1 MRISST
7 GRFLL
12 DDPSQAW
19 TIVQGSIDLFLID
32 KAGSQLDSS
41 LDYIGTLEAGT
52 PLLGVGSL
60 RHNGR
65 ETTVLAQSGPS
76 TILKTATLHGIPDR
90 DNWVNFIGPVELDRW
105 IEAFAKFCAPR
116 LAPSLSLQV
125 EPGEIVETAGDMPVE
140 LIGNRSVIWI
150 EGAQNPLDVYDST
163 LPLQSKWNAAV
174 PVCRHLWLIAQPG
187 ETLRCSASS
196 DWLGRARTAGS
207 VGPAMAHLHQAL
219 LTRRAERRRQL
230 TEQESGRFQ
239 EKIQRDGAA
248 FGQALR
254 ELISPLSPA
263 NASEWPA
270 ALEGPTAMRAALKA
284 CRAVGQSLGIEVLAP
299 EAEVADETAARSV
312 IRIAS
317 ASGVR
322 HRQVLL
328 RDRWWKRDQG
338 PMVGFT
344 QNGAIAVAL
353 LPAGGTSYTMLEPGS
368 NKRVLVT
375 EQISATLDPHAFT
388 LYRQFPNKVLSVAD
402 LLRFG
407 LRNRAK
413 DVATILG
420 VSLAAGLLGLAMPIA
435 TGVLFDRIIPAGQRD
450 GLVQLS
456 VMLISASVAT
466 FLMRLGQSFAMQRL
480 EGRMEADTQ
489 AAVWDRLL
497 NLRAGFFR
505 EYTTGDLASRALAI
519 NQIRQA
525 LTGNAM
531 TTLLTGVF
539 SIFSF
544 ALLFSYSVKLALLA
558 TELAAVAI
566 ALSVIS
572 TVLSV
577 RIQRR
582 TMALGGKIAGRV
594 AELLQGIAK
603 FRVAG
608 AEPRAF
614 ARWAEDY
621 AWQKREAL
629 KNSKITVAMGIFN
642 TVFPAATSILIY
654 IAAVSMIRN
663 GPKFTTGSFLAFNA
677 AFGQFLGSTLGFA
690 SAVLSLV
697 VVVPTYERARPI
709 LQELPEQKTDLRSPG
724 VLGGAIEVSHVSF
737 RYKPDGPLILNDLS
751 FSIKAGQYVAMV
763 GESGCGKSTIMR
775 LLLGFESPE
784 SGSVAYDGGDLAEL
798 NKQAVRRQIGV
809 VLQSGKLMAADLYTN
824 IVGGSL
830 LSIDDAW
837 EAAKRVGLDEDI
849 RAMPMG
855 MHTLVSESGSG
866 LSGGQRQRIM
876 IARAIVHRPRIL
888 FFDEATSALDNQ
900 TQAIVSNSL
909 EAMQAT
915 RIVIAH
921 RLSTIIHADLILVFK
936 AGHLHDSGSYSELMA
951 KEGYFAELAKRQLT

>member
-1 MRISST
+1 MKMSSI

-19 TIVQGSIDLFLID
+19 IIRQGSVDLFLID
-32 KAGSQLDSS
+32 KVGTQLDSS
-41 LDYIGTLEAGT
+41 LDYIGTLEAGS
-52 PLLGVGSL
+52 PLLGVGAL
-60 RHNGR
+60 RNDGR
-65 ETTVLAQSGPS
+65 ETTVIAQSAPS
-76 TILKTATLHGIPDR
+76 TVLEWCTLDSKRGGTVDLRAIDA
-90 DNWVNFIGPVELDRW
+90 IELDQW
-105 IEAFAKFCAPR
+105 IEVFSQFCAPG
-116 LAPSLSLQV
+116 LAPPASKQV
-125 EPGEIVETAGDMPVE
+125 EAGESGETGDIPVT
-140 LIGNRSVIWI
+140 LIGNRSVTWI
-150 EGAQNPLDVYDST
+150 EGAQTPLDIYDSN
-163 LPLQSKWNAAV
+163 LPVQTKWIGAV
-174 PVCRHLWLIAQPG
+174 PVCRYLWAIVQPR
-187 ETLRCSASS
+187 EALYCSTTS
-196 DWLGRARTAGS
+196 DWFARAQVTGDAA
-207 VGPAMAHLHQAL
+207 PAMEYFHEAL
-219 LTRRAERRRQL
+219 LTQRAERRRQL
-230 TEQESGRFQ
+230 TEQESGRFH

-254 ELISPLSPA
+254 DLISPLSPVD
-263 NASEWPA
+263 ASEFGSLEDCGSVTA
-270 ALEGPTAMRAALKA
+270 DALEA
-284 CRAVGQSLGIEVLAP
+284 CRAVGQVLGIEVMAP
-299 EAEVADETAARSV
+299 ETEVAGETAARSV

-328 RDRWWKRDQG
+328 RDWWWKRDQG

-344 QNGAIAVAL
+344 QNGASAVAL
-353 LPAGGTSYTMLEPGS
+353 LPVGGSNYVMLEAGS
-368 NKRVLVT
+368 KKRVAVT

-388 LYRQFPNKVLSVAD
+388 LYRPFPNQALSILD
-402 LLRFG
+402 ILRFG
-407 LRNRAK
+407 LRNRTK

-420 VSLAAGLLGLAMPIA
+420 VSVAAGLLGLAMPIA
-435 TGVLFDRIIPAGQRD
+435 TGILFDEIIPAGQRD

-456 VMLISASVAT
+456 IMLISASFAT

-497 NLRAGFFR
+497 NLRVGFFR

-531 TTLLTGVF
+531 TTLLTGIF
-539 SIFSF
+539 SVFSF

-566 ALSVIS
+566 TLSVIS

-594 AELLQGIAK
+594 AELLQGVAK

-621 AWQKREAL
+621 AWQKRESL
-629 KNSKITVAMGIFN
+629 KNSKISIAMGIFN

-654 IAAVSMIRN
+654 IVAASMIRN

-709 LQELPEQKTDLRSPG
+709 LQELPEQKIDLRSPG
-724 VLGGAIEVSHVSF
+724 ELGGAIEVSHVSF
-737 RYKPDGPLILNDLS
+737 RYKPDSPLVLNDLS

-784 SGSVAYDGGDLAEL
+784 SGSVSYDGGDLAEL

-855 MHTLVSESGSG
+855 MHTLISESGGG
-866 LSGGQRQRIM
+866 LSGGQKQRIM
-876 IARAIVHRPRIL
+876 IARAIVHHPRIL

-900 TQAIVSNSL
+900 TQAIVSQSL
-909 EAMQAT
+909 ESMQAT

-951 KEGYFAELAKRQLT
+951 KQGYFAELAKRQLT